1 MKRIFGILFG
11 VAWLVFIVLV
21 AIGKIPYLSQFLCI
35 DGKPELLRGIGL
47 FLLGIGVAPLGLLL
61 AYDRTESLKV
71 QTDTE
76 KEKAITESFAKSV
89 ELLGNKR
96 ETARQGGI
104 HALGRLAKDNDDLH
118 PMIMNIVASYIRQE
132 SRTWFNK
139 RKKPKDEVNGE
150 YLKDEDLIE
159 ILKLEP
165 MPMDIEAAIAVIRE
179 RNVDYD
185 KEPKAEEY
193 TLDLT
198 NAYIFNANFSN
209 TTLRQVNFTDSKII
223 NCNFDNTDLR
233 GSNFY
238 AADRSGTILDAEQ
251 LGSVYFGDSTP
262 GKPSSAE

>member
-1 MKRIFGILFG
+1 MGSTWFLG
-11 VAWLVFIVLV
+11 VALT
-21 AIGKIPYLSQFLCI
+21 AIIIALLSSGKW
-35 DGKPELLRGIGL
+35 ELLRGIGF
-47 FLLGIGVAPLGLLL
+47 FLLGAGVAPLGLLL
-61 AYDRTESLKV
+61 ANTRTDSLKL
-71 QTDTE
+71 QADTE

-139 RKKPKDEVNGE
+139 RKKSKDEVNAKYWE
-150 YLKDEDLIE
+150 DEDLIE

-165 MPMDIEAAIAVIRE
+165 MPMDIEAAVAVIRE

-185 KEPKAEEY
+185 KESKGEEY

-223 NCNFDNTDLR
+223 NCNFDNTDLT

-238 AADRSGTILDAEQ
+238 AADRSGTSLDDKQ
-251 LGSVYFGDSTP
+251 LNSAYFG
-262 GKPSSAE
+262 EL